1 MIKGICR
8 RVWACG
14 ISFLFLQDNQNNF
27 LMLFSVKNDRMGKE
41 QKVLSLK
48 TAGTETDYVYKAS

>member
-1 MIKGICR
+1 M
-8 RVWACG
+8 WAWG

-27 LMLFSVKNDRMGKE
+27 LMLFSGKNDRMGKE